1 MDNDEHTQTAQDR
14 REDGVY
20 EAPSL
25 RVLGTFAALTE
36 GVPGNAP
43 PDGVHSGGMS

>member
-14 REDGVY
+14 REAY

-25 RVLGTFAALTE
+25 RVLGSFAALTE
-36 GVPGNAP
+36 GIPGNSP
-43 PDGVHSGGMS
+43 SDGLGGGVS